1 MTKVFL
7 FFLHFLE
14 ELPRREGKPLPLLFI
29 GLCRLVVDVCTYY

>member
-14 ELPRREGKPLPLLFI
+14 ELPRREGKPLLFI